1 MTASRSTDATSDAL
15 PAAAGARV
23 GAVAKSTRPR
33 EAWWF
38 LGPAF
43 VASVAYMDPGNF
55 ATNIEGGARFGYQLL
70 WVLLWSNAMAIL
82 VQYLAAKLGIATGKT
97 LPENCRELYSRP
109 VTVMLWVAAEIA
121 AMATDLAEFL
131 GAALGFYLLFGMPM
145 LPAAIVT
152 GVVVMLILMIEQAGF
167 QWLERVIMAFVAV
180 IGIAYAWEVFISKP
194 QWGAIANNVIIPRA
208 TSSSIYIAV
217 SMLGAT
223 VMPHVIYLHS
233 ALVLPRR
240 EERDRHEHHHRKMEL
255 FDVLLAMNGAWLINS
270 AMLIMAAA
278 VFFGHGL
285 AVYSIQAAH
294 ETLGPLLGRFAGI
307 AFAVAL
313 LASGISSSSVGTMA
327 GQVILQGFLQV
338 RISIFTRR
346 DFDHDSRDPRDC
358 LGARS
363 SEDARAEPSGVEFLP
378 AFRHDSLAADDAAAR
393 FDGQPRESQTYDG
406 ARGCDYCDRT
416 GAERLAAF
424 LARRR
429 ECLNLANRT
438 GATVGLFILLVA
450 IVVAVIFFATS
461 EGSWNAPPDAIA
473 QPNPIPPTLTALA
486 AGKAIYTARCAGCH
500 GESGRREGNEAA
512 RLRDEAGGLTRCEID
527 AGDERRRALLEDNQ
541 RASPMPSFR
550 EKIERRRALG
560 SD

>member
-1 MTASRSTDATSDAL
+1 MAASRPTDAIANTAAVPAAL
-15 PAAAGARV
+15 PAINSPAITASAAQS
-23 GAVAKSTRPR
+23 KRPR

-82 VQYLAAKLGIATGKT
+82 VQYLSAKLGIATGKT
-97 LPENCRELYSRP
+97 LPENCRETYSRP
-109 VTVMLWVAAEIA
+109 MTLVLWVAAEIA

-131 GAALGFYLLFGMPM
+131 GAALGFYLLFGLPM

-180 IGIAYAWEVFISKP
+180 IGVAYACEVFLSKP
-194 QWGAIANNVIIPRA
+194 HWGAIATNVIVPHA

-240 EERDRHEHHHRKMEL
+240 EERDRFEHHHRKMEL

-285 AVYSIQAAH
+285 AVYSIEAAH
-294 ETLGPLLGRFAGI
+294 HTLVPLLGRFAGV

-346 DFDHDSRDPRDC
+346 ILTMIPAILVIAWGLDPLKTLVLSQAVLSFC
-358 LGARS
+358 LPFAMI
-363 SEDARAEPSGVEFLP
+363 PL
-378 AFRHDSLAADDAAAR
+378 LLM
-393 FDGQPRESQTYDG
+393 T
-406 ARGCDYCDRT
+406 
-416 GAERLAAF
+416 
-424 LARRR
+424 RRR
-429 ECLNLANRT
+429 DLMGTHVNRPVTTVLAM
-438 GATVGLFILLVA
+438 ATTA
-450 IVVAVIFFATS
+450 IV
-461 EGSWNAPPDAIA
+461 
-473 QPNPIPPTLTALA
+473 LA
-486 AGKAIYTARCAGCH
+486 MNCWLLFSIVSGKA
-500 GESGRREGNEAA
+500 
-512 RLRDEAGGLTRCEID
+512 
-527 AGDERRRALLEDNQ
+527 
-541 RASPMPSFR
+541 
-550 EKIERRRALG
+550 
-560 SD
+560 